1 MLSFIC
7 SSSLHSS
14 SLPFPLCSPPP
25 DCFSSREIFT
35 LTHTFHRMQSMV
47 RWSHCGEAWGQA
59 EHHGN
64 KNVRDSKASHLQKNP
79 QPLNWHQR
87 LDTTTPNQRLDTT
100 TPNQRLY
107 GIKMQIHLGRDCLNP
122 WRGSLFR
129 TNFLRKCSPGA
140 VTRYT
145 EVTVAAGY
153 ITSQQKGL
161 VLMSMW
167 C

>member
-1 MLSFIC
+1 
-7 SSSLHSS
+7 
-14 SLPFPLCSPPP
+14 
-25 DCFSSREIFT
+25 
-35 LTHTFHRMQSMV
+35 MV
-47 RWSHCGEAWGQA
+47 RWSLCGEAWGQA

-79 QPLNWHQR
+79 QPLNWHQW

-107 GIKMQIHLGRDCLNP
+107 GIKMQIHLGRECLNP

-167 C
+167 CWLYKHTKLQSGRVTETFTRIAGRCRGQAMCNRVSFCARRPETMK